1 MAQSARTV
9 SKDEFDRAV
18 EALQT
23 EIAYQDSLP
32 RRTED
37 EAVDVPGFCTLM
49 RRYLRKVEDDWSD
62 NPGPVK
68 AAEEGL
74 RKLSAIALRGMVYTR
89 IWKRGE

>member
-1 MAQSARTV
+1 MGQSDRTV
-9 SKDEFDRAV
+9 SRDEFDRVV
-18 EALQT
+18 EALWS
-23 EIAYQDSLP
+23 EIEYQNSLP

-37 EAVDVPGFCTLM
+37 EAQDVPGFCTLM
-49 RRYLRKVEDDWSD
+49 RRYLRKVEDDWAD